1 MPTLREMIDT
11 IDNYNRLVEYVDP
24 EKTAGKIGDQLRQK
38 FTRDNTIDNNTD
50 VTLFIREIAEKVDPT
65 DNHQYTLWI
74 LRLYYKNGIRRFED
88 MGRVNAALGIFHQ
101 YKKQFEIKD
110 INQYKQLSDL
120 EAAAEKV
127 EIVDSENEKKRQY
140 SQEMRENSEII
151 YEGPEGMIVS
161 PKTQEA
167 SCYWGRGTRWCTA
180 ATGSYNLFDS
190 YSENLIIVLPKDG
203 TKWQFHEESNQ
214 YMDSSD
220 EPINI
225 SQFKEDYPWAVEI
238 LKDHM
243 DESVF
248 VSAYEIYVK
257 YKDTDM
263 DYVISE
269 VSNIERSKH
278 NIPGVEEYEHDR
290 VVLETWSSFKTFINY
305 EVPSWS
311 EYFDDENLSSVGD
324 MDISDKL
331 NNLILSKFN
340 SRQLE
345 TLERTFATR
354 KEDVIKEIFDLPI
367 DDLESKFPSI
377 YSLVING
384 KVSESKETPIIDPS
398 EYKEAF
404 VLIWRETLSNYHMSA
419 EYNKEDD
426 TVGLYMA
433 WDDFCYT
440 LDANEDDDYMFYGQ
454 YWTDQRE
461 VFDYVLKDAEN
472 DYWADDSVKLLNSL
486 KNQGHKR
493 NVYLDIDQDT
503 ETADLF
509 PNSTKFP
516 SSKNVMYVSRQDI
529 DKIVEEIKDEMNIRE
544 SIKKLAGMK

>member
-180 ATGSYNLFDS
+180 ATGSYNLFNS